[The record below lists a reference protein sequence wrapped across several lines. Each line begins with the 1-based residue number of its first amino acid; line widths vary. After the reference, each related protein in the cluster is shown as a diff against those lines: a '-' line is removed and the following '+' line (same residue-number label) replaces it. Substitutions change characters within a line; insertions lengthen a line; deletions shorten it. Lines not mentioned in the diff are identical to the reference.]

1 MKDIKI
7 EAACSNFNEADY
19 IFEKEFID
27 ELDKEGFVVKIYDDK
42 DKERKNE
49 IVIFSNQNTTLSQ
62 NIPVLDNL
70 GLDIQNEI
78 YAVVTYKNKT
88 IYLRKYV
95 IDNIDDKQWE
105 ESKENLSLVI
115 AMAFSNEITNSPL
128 NALAYKANL
137 NWREIRLV
145 KAIAI
150 YEDQLISILSEH
162 FIGKTLVKYSHLTKL
177 FVEYFDRKFNPK
189 FKARDARLKELEKII
204 FDKIKVVKNISEDR
218 VLRIFFNILKAQLRT
233 NYYLGYEQ
241 VAFKVDVTKLMG
253 DLKGVQPNLEAFV
266 YHPRFASVHLRR
278 TKVSRGGIRY
288 SDRYDDFRNEIRE
301 LMKAQRG
308 KNSVIIPSGAKGGF
322 VIYKDKPTTR
332 I

>member
-19 IFEKEFID
+19 IFEKEFMD

-42 DKERKNE
+42 DRERKNE

-105 ESKENLSLVI
+105 EAKENLSLVI

-137 NWREIRLV
+137 NWREIRLI

-189 FKARDARLKELEKII
+189 FKARQK
-204 FDKIKVVKNISEDR
+204 
-218 VLRIFFNILKAQLRT
+218 
-233 NYYLGYEQ
+233 
-241 VAFKVDVTKLMG
+241 
-253 DLKGVQPNLEAFV
+253 
-266 YHPRFASVHLRR
+266 
-278 TKVSRGGIRY
+278 
-288 SDRYDDFRNEIRE
+288 
-301 LMKAQRG
+301 
-308 KNSVIIPSGAKGGF
+308 
-322 VIYKDKPTTR
+322 
-332 I
+332 